1 MESSYNDAK
10 ITKTLHNVYVHFKK
24 KSIASPQ
31 KVIGRL
37 GGWGGGGENLSKD
50 KGFKLNY
57 IQD

>member
-37 GGWGGGGENLSKD
+37 GGWGGGGGEPLKRQ
-50 KGFKLNY
+50 GL
-57 IQD
+57 